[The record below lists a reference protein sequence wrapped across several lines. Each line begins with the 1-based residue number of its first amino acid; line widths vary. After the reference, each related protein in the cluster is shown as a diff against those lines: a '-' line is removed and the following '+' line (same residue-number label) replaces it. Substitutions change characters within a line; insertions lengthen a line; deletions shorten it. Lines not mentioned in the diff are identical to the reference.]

1 MNVCPY
7 CSHDNQHEG
16 PCARCGL
23 EGNPSGT
30 PWGIRKD
37 RNTKYWDKYNWDSQT
52 FTDGYGTKEPITAQ
66 ERGNKINHDKIMGV
80 IKPHKRGNLEKDPHF
95 TASQPA
101 MYDLTWHS
109 TPREAVEEALD
120 DAEQD
125 GIDIDP
131 DNLLQIFQ
139 YIWPGLEQLLG
150 GELSE
155 DEVEELIED
164 IVEEKE
170 EVGIVEPDKES
181 DIKGTPYK
189 IIHRPGEKFP
199 ILFYECGDYLPR
211 GLVLVELPNGM
222 RIPFY
227 SSAGETPKVDV
238 GIYPGDW
245 TALMG
250 VHKSWYNKGEWKT
263 KDGTKVNMSHWDDP
277 QLKEVKAWLEKK
289 WSVERIKKLKK
300 HQLRSRKERKENSDF
315 YSQMFLAHYPPLP
328 SGHGMSD
335 EARGQTKVV
344 LEDLKKDNLYINNK
358 VVKKDSPKPKKKE
371 HPIRHKRNSHFGHSA
386 SVLINKGDKY
396 EYTGEVTTLDPRVN
410 PGTVDSPACS
420 QCESVFKGKDY
431 STYPRHLIFQ
441 VGGGRPYPASEE
453 DYARCAKIVTA
464 MQAMI
469 PAAVEYLSGG
479 KHKIETIALIRED
492 EYRVSTREGRGS
504 RFNREKLEK
513 QYPQIPKGK
522 NIEHIKLI
530 EMKSGGVL
538 GGGYATSSIINL
550 KHGFS
555 PEEWAVIYFHELGH
569 LFGHSPHWRMYHEF
583 PGGGDKHCA
592 YDCLFHHYD
601 SCGNIA
607 VGREKEIFKHFTT
620 KASAPSFR
628 NEPINYNMHT
638 YSGALSR
645 QANDREASKAGAP
658 TPACRRCGH
667 YHDKRLECPNLVYLA
682 PHERFGYVKPKTRYN
697 QRGGNR
703 HVVVRNPSTQMQK
716 TSTPVQMRPSNT
728 HQYQPTGHAYIKP
741 DLLVALDIDDTLV
754 DTSQRM
760 RSAKRMGLF
769 DPKQVGNK
777 QHPKGRQAFLEFF
790 YSSDRFSLD
799 KPIQGAVD
807 FAYSLVQQGYKI
819 AYITGRPEHTYEI
832 TKAQLRNLGFPLTN
846 DKYGATLL
854 YCKPEAA
861 KETASWKKN
870 ILSSLQSN
878 YDVRF
883 FFDNN
888 PKNLEAGRQLNIP
901 GLYLA
906 IDQYTGITALANRF
920 KKVPAHIDN
929 PHHEDEEEEAY
940 RDMFDDSPWANPPSD
955 LLPLFNG
962 EPKIMKKNLG
972 IVSAEVEVGRNIFAD
987 VGEGVQDIYRGL
999 IGGRQSMTE
1008 KRMVMAV
1015 SALKKELSERAKE
1028 KGGQAVAN
1036 LQVDFG
1042 SWKKSA
1048 IAVVAFGDAITLT
1061 SEVKS
1066 NPGPSKAMTEAKE
1079 LYKEFNGETPDSITK
1094 TTISVPKVLV
1104 RVGEGGC
1111 WSVGYRSD
1119 KEGHGKNQKYIHEF
1133 GDFGRFPK
1141 KKPTKGNRKEP
1152 DLYAALDENGDV
1164 SYLVVMG
1171 GTFSLDTD
1179 PDTGI
1184 NWLVG

>member
-37 RNTKYWDKYNWDSQT
+37 RNTKYWDKYNWDSRT
-52 FTDGYGTKEPITAQ
+52 PANDQ
-66 ERGNKINHDKIMGV
+66 EKANKVNHDDIMRV
-80 IKPHKRGNLEKDPHF
+80 IRPHKRGNLEKDPHF

-101 MYDLTWHS
+101 MYDLDAGDVESLGVITVLPEKPKPVGPTKMPIEEPVLGEEPELLTSDLSSIVLSDEDPVTFNGRTVLSTNTAEEPSYTFNLPPVDIGENQRFDLLDNTWLKARQIDNRFKPITNQNPWGTCYSHASAGIGGWYKFESNPNFIHWLYKKAQGVNIVGGDWYPPGVLEGNHGGTIEALLLADVNEGQLNTSIEEFSEAETGTCDDTVLIGFRKQARQVSVGS
-109 TPREAVEEALD
+109 TPKRSNVWSRGNYSAPIGEGLVGSSKEIWDIVVSSIYHGIPLYLSTGWPKSLASPSGSQVIAEGKKIGQHAVDIVGVQVIKKASKKVLD
-120 DAEQD
+120 NPGLTFEPQKTYRSSKKYGSWSHTEKPKTTHNKLRQVLDVSMSKIKQIVKLNRRNNSAVFHHNFENINPEQEKEVIRILNDAGYKNIEIRIANTLGVTSGTD
-125 GIDIDP
+125 DP
-131 DNLLQIFQ
+131 D
-139 YIWPGLEQLLG
+139 
-150 GELSE
+150 
-155 DEVEELIED
+155 D
-164 IVEEKE
+164 
-170 EVGIVEPDKES
+170 PDDPVNTE
-181 DIKGTPYK
+181 
-189 IIHRPGEKFP
+189 FP
-199 ILFYECGDYLPR
+199 PI
-211 GLVLVELPNGM
+211 
-222 RIPFY
+222 
-227 SSAGETPKVDV
+227 S
-238 GIYPGDW
+238 
-245 TALMG
+245 
-250 VHKSWYNKGEWKT
+250 
-263 KDGTKVNMSHWDDP
+263 DDP
-277 QLKEVKAWLEKK
+277 QLNV
-289 WSVERIKKLKK
+289 I
-300 HQLRSRKERKENSDF
+300 
-315 YSQMFLAHYPPLP
+315 
-328 SGHGMSD
+328 
-335 EARGQTKVV
+335 
-344 LEDLKKDNLYINNK
+344 
-358 VVKKDSPKPKKKE
+358 
-371 HPIRHKRNSHFGHSA
+371 
-386 SVLINKGDKY
+386 KGDKPPNKMGMRTLNPNSKNPDPSY
-396 EYTGEVTTLDPRVN
+396 YSSTNTFEEGLQYWVKIRNSYGDGYGDKGYLWVEYSSFFKYWTYIGGLIEVTAIDSKPVHEDPKN
-410 PGTVDSPACS
+410 NKKGGGGGGKKGNK
-420 QCESVFKGKDY
+420 KGKGNMCRKKGHDHLW
-431 STYPRHLIFQ
+431 SDCPDNPR
-441 VGGGRPYPASEE
+441 
-453 DYARCAKIVTA
+453 
-464 MQAMI
+464 
-469 PAAVEYLSGG
+469 
-479 KHKIETIALIRED
+479 
-492 EYRVSTREGRGS
+492 
-504 RFNREKLEK
+504 N
-513 QYPQIPKGK
+513 
-522 NIEHIKLI
+522 
-530 EMKSGGVL
+530 
-538 GGGYATSSIINL
+538 
-550 KHGFS
+550 
-555 PEEWAVIYFHELGH
+555 
-569 LFGHSPHWRMYHEF
+569 
-583 PGGGDKHCA
+583 
-592 YDCLFHHYD
+592 
-601 SCGNIA
+601 
-607 VGREKEIFKHFTT
+607 
-620 KASAPSFR
+620 
-628 NEPINYNMHT
+628 
-638 YSGALSR
+638 
-645 QANDREASKAGAP
+645 
-658 TPACRRCGH
+658 
-667 YHDKRLECPNLVYLA
+667 
-682 PHERFGYVKPKTRYN
+682 
-697 QRGGNR
+697 
-703 HVVVRNPSTQMQK
+703 NPSTQMQK

-728 HQYQPTGHAYIKP
+728 HQYQPTGHAYTKP
-741 DLLVALDIDDTLV
+741 ELLVALDIDDTLV

-807 FAYSLVQQGYKI
+807 FAYTLVQQGYKI

-846 DKYGATLL
+846 DKYGAVQL

-870 ILSSLQSN
+870 ILSSLQN
-878 YDVRF
+878 TYDVRF

-929 PHHEDEEEEAY
+929 PHHEDEDEEAY
-940 RDMFDDSPWANPPSD
+940 RDMFDDTPWANPPSD

-1094 TTISVPKVLV
+1094 TTITVPKVLV

-1119 KEGHGKNQKYIHEF
+1119 KEGHGKTQKYIHEF

-1164 SYLVVMG
+1164 SYLVLMG